1 MIFVSILLAGGSG
14 RGYRCC
20 RKTLALHRRSATHR
34 RTAMKRGMA
43 GISRIVLFCIV
54 ALSALSSAVSPGVAQ
69 TPPAAPVTAGPPA
82 EVRQMMELMQT
93 PQVKQWMS
101 TQMTAA
107 PASDAAAGDQI
118 SVLSGLLQHAR
129 RHVSMVSDA
138 AMMLPSQVGHAS
150 SLFFGEIAA
159 AGWPRMVAQ
168 FLAIFLLGTIVER
181 IARYAFRRR
190 RQAAQMAGMHLAPR
204 VIPALIFAMATA
216 LALLSVSWPPVSQSI
231 AIVCVVALVVQRFT
245 ICLGGVLVDLIGL
258 ARVEEERQGNTAAIM
273 PVPAVAFFWY
283 RRCATFVIYFI
294 FGWAVIQSMEPLR
307 YSSSVRLLVGYILGI
322 GLLLIAIEAVWSR
335 PHKDEKRGHGT
346 SWSLTVYFLLLW
358 SLWVAGFNWL
368 LWLGIYVLLLPR
380 VLAVSTIAVKSLQ
393 QTEASFLAT
402 RRIAAVLLD
411 RGVRALIIA
420 VAAIWLGHML
430 GVGADTMAAG
440 ETMIDKIARGVIG
453 GIVILLAADL
463 LWHVIKAYIDGK
475 LFESSVDGGATDEE
489 KAKRARIQTLLPI
502 FRNILAVVIAVIAV
516 LMVLSGLGIEI
527 GPLIAGAGVVG
538 VAVGFGAQ
546 TIVKDVI
553 SGMFYLWDDAFRIG
567 EYIESGSHKGVVE
580 AFSLRSVKLRH
591 HRGPLTTVPFGELGA
606 VKNLNRDWTID
617 KISLNVKY
625 DTDLVKAKKVIKQ
638 IGQTLL
644 ENPEF
649 GPHIIETLKMKGVE
663 QFGEFAIEIRL
674 SMMTKPG
681 EQFVIRRNALAMIRN
696 AFQENGIEFAVP
708 TVQVAGD
715 RDAEVDA
722 AVARYAA
729 HARASA
735 EPAA

>member
-1 MIFVSILLAGGSG
+1 
-14 RGYRCC
+14 
-20 RKTLALHRRSATHR
+20 
-34 RTAMKRGMA
+34 MKRGMA
-43 GISRIVLFCIV
+43 GGLKAVLFGIL
-54 ALSALSSAVSPGVAQ
+54 ALLALFSAVSPGFSQ
-69 TPPAAPVTAGPPA
+69 TPPAQVPAAATPPA
-82 EVRQMMELMQT
+82 QVREMMELMQT
-93 PQVKQWMS
+93 PEVKQWMS
-101 TQMTAA
+101 TQMAA
-107 PASDAAAGDQI
+107 TPAANAASENQM

-138 AMMLPSQVGHAS
+138 AMTLPSQVGNAS
-150 SLFFGEIAA
+150 SLFFGEIAVT
-159 AGWPRMVAQ
+159 GWPRMVAQ
-168 FLAIFLLGTIVER
+168 FLAIFLLGAIVES

-190 RQAAQMAGMHLAPR
+190 RRRLIEMAGMHLAPR
-204 VIPALIFAMATA
+204 VIPALIFAAATM
-216 LALLSVSWPPVSQSI
+216 LTLLSLSWPPFSQSI
-231 AIVCVVALVVQRFT
+231 AIVCVVALIVQRFT

-258 ARVEEERQGNTAAIM
+258 ARADEERQGITAPIM
-273 PVPAVAFFWY
+273 PGRDVALFWY

-294 FGWAVIQSMEPLR
+294 FGWAAIQSMEPLG
-307 YSSSVRLLVGYILGI
+307 YTPSARLLVGYILGI

-335 PHKDEKRGHGT
+335 PHKDEKRDHGT
-346 SWSLTVYFLLLW
+346 SWALTVYFLLLW
-358 SLWVAGFNWL
+358 SIWVAGFNWL

-380 VLAVSTIAVKSLQ
+380 VLAVSTLAVRSLQ

-402 RRIAAVLLD
+402 RRIATVLLD

-440 ETMIDKIARGVIG
+440 DTMVDKIARGVIG

-463 LWHVIKAYIDGK
+463 LWHVIKAYINGK
-475 LFESSVDGGATDEE
+475 LLDSSVDGGTTDEE
-489 KAKRARIQTLLPI
+489 KAKRARIHTLLPI

-696 AFQENGIEFAVP
+696 AFKENDIEFAVP

-729 HARASA
+729 HARAGS

>member
-1 MIFVSILLAGGSG
+1 
-14 RGYRCC
+14 
-20 RKTLALHRRSATHR
+20 
-34 RTAMKRGMA
+34 MKRGMA
-43 GISRIVLFCIV
+43 GGLKAVLFGIL
-54 ALSALSSAVSPGVAQ
+54 ALLALFSAVSPGFSQ
-69 TPPAAPVTAGPPA
+69 TPPAQVPAAATPPA
-82 EVRQMMELMQT
+82 QVREMMELMQT
-93 PQVKQWMS
+93 PEVKQWMS
-101 TQMTAA
+101 TQMAA
-107 PASDAAAGDQI
+107 TPAANAASENQM

-138 AMMLPSQVGHAS
+138 AMTLPSQVGNAS
-150 SLFFGEIAA
+150 SLFFGEIAVT
-159 AGWPRMVAQ
+159 GWPRMVAQ
-168 FLAIFLLGTIVER
+168 FLAIFLLGAIVES

-190 RQAAQMAGMHLAPR
+190 RRRLIEMEGMHLAPR
-204 VIPALIFAMATA
+204 VIPALIFAAATM
-216 LALLSVSWPPVSQSI
+216 LTLLSLSWPPFSQSI
-231 AIVCVVALVVQRFT
+231 AIVCVVALIVQRFT

-258 ARVEEERQGNTAAIM
+258 ARADEERQGITAPIM
-273 PVPAVAFFWY
+273 PGRDVALFWY

-294 FGWAVIQSMEPLR
+294 FGWAAIQSMEPLG
-307 YSSSVRLLVGYILGI
+307 YTPSARLLVGYILGI

-346 SWSLTVYFLLLW
+346 SWALTVYFLLLW
-358 SLWVAGFNWL
+358 SIWVAGFNWL

-380 VLAVSTIAVKSLQ
+380 VLAVSTLAVRSLQ

-402 RRIAAVLLD
+402 RRIATVLLD

-440 ETMIDKIARGVIG
+440 DTMVDKIARGVIG

-463 LWHVIKAYIDGK
+463 LWHVIKAYINGK
-475 LFESSVDGGATDEE
+475 LLDSSVDGGTTDEE
-489 KAKRARIQTLLPI
+489 KAKRARIHTLLPI

-696 AFQENGIEFAVP
+696 AFKENDIEFAVP

-729 HARASA
+729 HARAGS

>member
-1 MIFVSILLAGGSG
+1 MG
-14 RGYRCC
+14 RGTAAGL
-20 RKTLALHRRSATHR
+20 KAAIFGILA
-34 RTAMKRGMA
+34 
-43 GISRIVLFCIV
+43 FV
-54 ALSALSSAVSPGVAQ
+54 ALFSAALPGFSQTPAQ
-69 TPPAAPVTAGPPA
+69 TPAGNTPPA
-82 EVRQMMELMQT
+82 QVREMMQLMQA
-93 PQVKQWMS
+93 PEVKQWMA
-101 TQMTAA
+101 TQMAA
-107 PASDAAAGDQI
+107 PSAADSASQNQM

-138 AMMLPSQVGHAS
+138 AMTLPSQIGNAS
-150 SLFFGEIAA
+150 SLFFGELAA
-159 AGWPRMVAQ
+159 TGWSRMIAQ
-168 FLAIFLLGTIVER
+168 FLAIFLLGAIVES

-190 RQAAQMAGMHLAPR
+190 RRRLVQMAGMHLTPR
-204 VIPALIFAMATA
+204 VVPALIFAAATM
-216 LALLSVSWPPVSQSI
+216 LALFSLGWPPLSQSV
-231 AIVCVVALVVQRFT
+231 AILCAVALIVQRFT

-258 ARVEEERQGNTAAIM
+258 ARAEEERQGVIVPIM
-273 PVPAVAFFWY
+273 PSRAVALFWY
-283 RRCATFVIYFI
+283 RRSAIFVIYFML
-294 FGWAVIQSMEPLR
+294 GWAAIQSMEPLGF
-307 YSSSVRLLVGYILGI
+307 SPSARLFVGYILGI
-322 GLLLIAIEAVWSR
+322 GLLLIAIEAIWSR
-335 PHKDEKRGHGT
+335 PQKDEKRGHGI
-346 SWSLTVYFLLLW
+346 SWALTVYFLLLW
-358 SLWVAGFNWL
+358 GLWVTGFNWL
-368 LWLGIYVLLLPR
+368 LWLGIYVLMLPR

-393 QTEASFLAT
+393 QTEASFLAS
-402 RRIAAVLLD
+402 RRIATVLLD

-420 VAAIWLGHML
+420 FAAIWLGQLL

-440 ETMIDKIARGVIG
+440 DKMVDKIARGVIG

-463 LWHVIKAYIDGK
+463 LWHVVKAYIDGK
-475 LFESSVDGGATDEE
+475 LLGMPLDGGATDEE
-489 KAKRARIQTLLPI
+489 KAKHARFQTLLPI

-553 SGMFYLWDDAFRIG
+553 SGMFYLWDDAFRVG

-617 KISLNVKY
+617 KISLNVTY

-696 AFQENGIEFAVP
+696 AFKENGIEFAVP
-708 TVQVAGD
+708 TVQVSGD
-715 RDAEVDA
+715 RAAEVDA
-722 AVARYAA
+722 AAARYAA
-729 HARASA
+729 HARAGG

>member
-1 MIFVSILLAGGSG
+1 
-14 RGYRCC
+14 
-20 RKTLALHRRSATHR
+20 
-34 RTAMKRGMA
+34 MKRGTA

-54 ALSALSSAVSPGVAQ
+54 ALSALFSAVSPGVAQ
-69 TPPAAPVTAGPPA
+69 MTAAPVTAGPPA

-107 PASDAAAGDQI
+107 PASDAATGDQM

-138 AMMLPSQVGHAS
+138 AMTLPSQVGHAS

-159 AGWPRMVAQ
+159 AGWSRMMAQ

-190 RQAAQMAGMHLAPR
+190 RQAALMAGMHLAPR

-258 ARVEEERQGNTAAIM
+258 ARVEEERQGITTTPIM
-273 PVPAVAFFWY
+273 PARVVAFFWY

-294 FGWAVIQSMEPLR
+294 FGWAVIQSMEPLG

-346 SWSLTVYFLLLW
+346 SWALTVYFLLLW

-380 VLAVSTIAVKSLQ
+380 VLAVSTIAVNSLQ

-475 LFESSVDGGATDEE
+475 LLDSSVDGGATDEE

-729 HARASA
+729 HARASS

>member
-1 MIFVSILLAGGSG
+1 MERDGARVLKVAISGIL
-14 RGYRCC
+14 
-20 RKTLALHRRSATHR
+20 TLVVLL
-34 RTAMKRGMA
+34 GL
-43 GISRIVLFCIV
+43 ISPSF
-54 ALSALSSAVSPGVAQ
+54 AQ
-69 TPPAAPVTAGPPA
+69 TLPAQAPAAAGPPA
-82 EVRQMMELMQT
+82 EVREMMELMQK
-93 PQVKQWMS
+93 PEVKQWMS
-101 TQMTAA
+101 AQMAAA
-107 PASDAAAGDQI
+107 PAGASAAADQM

-138 AMMLPSQVGHAS
+138 AMTLPFQIGNAS

-159 AGWPRMVAQ
+159 NGWPRMVAQ
-168 FLAIFLLGTIVER
+168 FLAIFLLGAIVES

-190 RQAAQMAGMHLAPR
+190 RRRLAEMAGMHLAPR
-204 VIPALIFAMATA
+204 VIPALIFAAATV
-216 LALLSVSWPPVSQSI
+216 LALLSLAWPPLSQSI
-231 AIVCVVALVVQRFT
+231 AIVCVVALIVQRFT

-258 ARVEEERQGNTAAIM
+258 ARTQEERQGITTPIM
-273 PVPAVAFFWY
+273 PGRAVAHFWY
-283 RRCATFVIYFI
+283 RRCATFVIYFML
-294 FGWAVIQSMEPLR
+294 GWAAIQSMEPLG
-307 YSSSVRLLVGYILGI
+307 YSPSARLLVGYILGI

-335 PHKDEKRGHGT
+335 PHKDERRGHGT
-346 SWSLTVYFLLLW
+346 SWALTVYFLLLW

-420 VAAIWLGHML
+420 VAAIWLGRML

-440 ETMIDKIARGVIG
+440 DTMVDKIARGVIG

-475 LFESSVDGGATDEE
+475 LLDSSVDGGATDEE

-696 AFQENGIEFAVP
+696 AFKENGIEFAVP

-729 HARASA
+729 HARANG

>member
-1 MIFVSILLAGGSG
+1 
-14 RGYRCC
+14 
-20 RKTLALHRRSATHR
+20 
-34 RTAMKRGMA
+34 MKRGMA
-43 GISRIVLFCIV
+43 GGLKAVLFGIL
-54 ALSALSSAVSPGVAQ
+54 ALLALFSAVSPGFSQ
-69 TPPAAPVTAGPPA
+69 TPPAQVPAAATPPA
-82 EVRQMMELMQT
+82 QVREMMELMQT
-93 PQVKQWMS
+93 PEVKQWIS
-101 TQMTAA
+101 TQMAA
-107 PASDAAAGDQI
+107 TPAANAASENQM

-138 AMMLPSQVGHAS
+138 AMTLPSQVGNAS
-150 SLFFGEIAA
+150 SLFFGEIAVT
-159 AGWPRMVAQ
+159 GWPRMVAQ
-168 FLAIFLLGTIVER
+168 FLAIFLLGAIVES

-190 RQAAQMAGMHLAPR
+190 RRRLIEMAGMHLAPR
-204 VIPALIFAMATA
+204 VIPALIFAAATM
-216 LALLSVSWPPVSQSI
+216 LTLLSLSWPPFSQSI
-231 AIVCVVALVVQRFT
+231 AIVCVVALIVQRFT

-258 ARVEEERQGNTAAIM
+258 ARADEERQGITAPIM
-273 PVPAVAFFWY
+273 PGRDVALFWY

-294 FGWAVIQSMEPLR
+294 FGWAAIQSMEPLG
-307 YSSSVRLLVGYILGI
+307 YTPSARLLVGYILGI

-346 SWSLTVYFLLLW
+346 SWALTVYFLLLW
-358 SLWVAGFNWL
+358 SIWVAGFNWL

-380 VLAVSTIAVKSLQ
+380 VLAVSTLAVRSLQ

-402 RRIAAVLLD
+402 RRIATVLLD

-440 ETMIDKIARGVIG
+440 DTMVDKIARGVIG

-463 LWHVIKAYIDGK
+463 LWHVIKAYINGK
-475 LFESSVDGGATDEE
+475 LLDSSVDGGTTDEE
-489 KAKRARIQTLLPI
+489 KAKRARIHTLLPI

-696 AFQENGIEFAVP
+696 AFKENDIEFAVP

-729 HARASA
+729 HARAGS

>member
-1 MIFVSILLAGGSG
+1 
-14 RGYRCC
+14 
-20 RKTLALHRRSATHR
+20 
-34 RTAMKRGMA
+34 MKRGMA
-43 GISRIVLFCIV
+43 GGLKAVLFGIL
-54 ALSALSSAVSPGVAQ
+54 ALLALFSAVSPGFSQ
-69 TPPAAPVTAGPPA
+69 TPPAQVPAAATPPA
-82 EVRQMMELMQT
+82 QVREMMELMQT
-93 PQVKQWMS
+93 PGVKQWMS
-101 TQMTAA
+101 TQMAA
-107 PASDAAAGDQI
+107 TPAANAASENQM

-138 AMMLPSQVGHAS
+138 AMTLPSQVGNAS
-150 SLFFGEIAA
+150 SLFFGEIAVT
-159 AGWPRMVAQ
+159 GWPRMVAQ
-168 FLAIFLLGTIVER
+168 FLAIFLLGAIVES

-190 RQAAQMAGMHLAPR
+190 RRRLIEMAGMHLAPR
-204 VIPALIFAMATA
+204 VIPALIFAAATM
-216 LALLSVSWPPVSQSI
+216 LTLLSLSWPPFSQSI
-231 AIVCVVALVVQRFT
+231 AIVCVVALIVQRFT

-258 ARVEEERQGNTAAIM
+258 ARADEERQGITAPIM
-273 PVPAVAFFWY
+273 PGRDVALFWY

-294 FGWAVIQSMEPLR
+294 FGWAAIQSMEPLG
-307 YSSSVRLLVGYILGI
+307 YSSSARLLVGYILGI

-346 SWSLTVYFLLLW
+346 SWALTVYFLLLW
-358 SLWVAGFNWL
+358 SIWVAGFNWL
-368 LWLGIYVLLLPR
+368 LWLGIYVLLPR
-380 VLAVSTIAVKSLQ
+380 VLAVSTLAVRSLQ

-402 RRIAAVLLD
+402 RRIATVLLD
-411 RGVRALIIA
+411 PGVRALIIA

-440 ETMIDKIARGVIG
+440 DTMVDKIARGVIG

-463 LWHVIKAYIDGK
+463 LWHVIKAYINGK
-475 LFESSVDGGATDEE
+475 LLDSSVDGGATDEE
-489 KAKRARIQTLLPI
+489 KAKRARIHTLLPI

-567 EYIESGSHKGVVE
+567 EYIESGNHKGVVE

-696 AFQENGIEFAVP
+696 AFKENDIEFAVP

-729 HARASA
+729 HARAGS

>member
-1 MIFVSILLAGGSG
+1 
-14 RGYRCC
+14 
-20 RKTLALHRRSATHR
+20 
-34 RTAMKRGMA
+34 MKRGMA
-43 GISRIVLFCIV
+43 GISRIAIFCMV
-54 ALSALSSAVSPGVAQ
+54 ALSALFAAVSPGAAQ
-69 TPPAAPVTAGPPA
+69 TSPAAPATASPPS
-82 EVRQMMELMQT
+82 EVREMMELMQT
-93 PQVKQWMS
+93 PEVKQWMS
-101 TQMTAA
+101 TQMAAA
-107 PASDAAAGDQI
+107 PAGDSAIPDQM

-129 RHVSMVSDA
+129 RHVSMISDA
-138 AMMLPSQVGHAS
+138 AMTLPSEVGNAS

-159 AGWPRMVAQ
+159 TGWLRMVAQ
-168 FLAIFLLGTIVER
+168 FLAIFLFGAIVESL
-181 IARYAFRRR
+181 ARYAFRRR
-190 RQAAQMAGMHLAPR
+190 RHAAQMAGMHLAPR
-204 VIPALIFAMATA
+204 VIPALIFAVATA
-216 LALLSVSWPPVSQSI
+216 IALLCVNWPPFSQSI

-258 ARVEEERQGNTAAIM
+258 ARAEEERQGITPPIM
-273 PVPAVAFFWY
+273 PSRAVALFWF

-294 FGWAVIQSMEPLR
+294 FGWAVIQGMEPFG
-307 YSSSVRLLVGYILGI
+307 YSSGARLLIGYILGI

-335 PHKDEKRGHGT
+335 PHKDEKHSHGT
-346 SWSLTVYFLLLW
+346 SWALTVYFLLLW
-358 SLWVAGFNWL
+358 SIWVAGFNWL

-380 VLAVSTIAVKSLQ
+380 VLAVSTLAVKSLQ

-402 RRIAAVLLD
+402 RHIAAVLLD

-420 VAAIWLGHML
+420 VAAIWLGRML

-440 ETMIDKIARGVIG
+440 ETMLDKIARGVIG

-463 LWHVIKAYIDGK
+463 LWHVVKAYIDGK
-475 LFESSVDGGATDEE
+475 LLESPLDSGATDEE

-502 FRNILAVVIAVIAV
+502 FRNIFAVVLAVLAV

-617 KISLNVKY
+617 KISLNVTY
-625 DTDLVKAKKVIKQ
+625 DTDLIKAKKVIKQ

-644 ENPEF
+644 DNPEF

-696 AFQENGIEFAVP
+696 AFKENGIEFAVP

-715 RDAEVDA
+715 RDADVDA

-729 HARASA
+729 HARASG

>member
-1 MIFVSILLAGGSG
+1 ME
-14 RGYRCC
+14 
-20 RKTLALHRRSATHR
+20 
-34 RTAMKRGMA
+34 RGMA
-43 GISRIVLFCIV
+43 RGLKAVIFGMLTLLALF
-54 ALSALSSAVSPGVAQ
+54 SAVSPGFAQ
-69 TPPAAPVTAGPPA
+69 TSPAQVSAAAAPPA

-101 TQMTAA
+101 TQMAAA
-107 PASDAAAGDQI
+107 PASDSAAGDQM

-138 AMMLPSQVGHAS
+138 AMTLPSQVGHAS

-159 AGWPRMVAQ
+159 IGWPRMIAQ

-216 LALLSVSWPPVSQSI
+216 LALLSVGWPPVSQSI

-258 ARVEEERQGNTAAIM
+258 ARAEEERQEITAPIM
-273 PVPAVAFFWY
+273 PARDVAFFWY

-294 FGWAVIQSMEPLR
+294 FGWAVIQSMEPLG
-307 YSSSVRLLVGYILGI
+307 YSASVRLLVGYILGI

-346 SWSLTVYFLLLW
+346 SWALTVYFLLLW

-475 LFESSVDGGATDEE
+475 LLESSVDGGATDEE

-729 HARASA
+729 HARAGA

>member
-1 MIFVSILLAGGSG
+1 MARGRAGGLKAAISG
-14 RGYRCC
+14 V
-20 RKTLALHRRSATHR
+20 LAF
-34 RTAMKRGMA
+34 
-43 GISRIVLFCIV
+43 I
-54 ALSALSSAVSPGVAQ
+54 ALLGAVSPGLAQ
-69 TPPAAPVTAGPPA
+69 TPPTQTPAASTPPA
-82 EVRQMMELMQT
+82 QVREMMQLMQT
-93 PQVKQWMS
+93 PEVKQWMS
-101 TQMTAA
+101 TQMAA
-107 PASDAAAGDQI
+107 TPASDTAAENQM

-129 RHVSMVSDA
+129 RHVSMISDA
-138 AMMLPSQVGHAS
+138 AMVLPSQVGNAS

-159 AGWPRMVAQ
+159 NGWPRMTAQ
-168 FLAIFLLGTIVER
+168 FLAIFLLGAIVES

-190 RQAAQMAGMHLAPR
+190 RRRLAEMAGMHLAPR
-204 VIPALIFAMATA
+204 VIPALIFAAATM
-216 LALLSVSWPPVSQSI
+216 LALLSLGWPPLSQSI
-231 AIVCVVALVVQRFT
+231 AIVCVVALIVQRFT

-258 ARVEEERQGNTAAIM
+258 ARTEEERQGITALTM
-273 PVPAVAFFWY
+273 PGRDVALFWY
-283 RRCATFVIYFI
+283 RRCATFVIYFML
-294 FGWAVIQSMEPLR
+294 GWAVIQSMEPLG
-307 YSSSVRLLVGYILGI
+307 YSPSARLLVGYVLGI

-335 PHKDEKRGHGT
+335 PHKDEKRGHGI
-346 SWSLTVYFLLLW
+346 SWALTVYFLLLW

-380 VLAVSTIAVKSLQ
+380 VLAVSTIAVKSLR

-440 ETMIDKIARGVIG
+440 DTMVDKIARGVIG

-475 LFESSVDGGATDEE
+475 LLDSSVDGGATDEE

-502 FRNILAVVIAVIAV
+502 FRNILAVVIAVLAV

-696 AFQENGIEFAVP
+696 AFRENGIEFAVP

-715 RDAEVDA
+715 RNAEVDA

-729 HARASA
+729 HARANG

>member
-1 MIFVSILLAGGSG
+1 
-14 RGYRCC
+14 
-20 RKTLALHRRSATHR
+20 
-34 RTAMKRGMA
+34 MKRGMA
-43 GISRIVLFCIV
+43 GGLKAVLFGIL
-54 ALSALSSAVSPGVAQ
+54 ALLALFSAVSPGFSQ
-69 TPPAAPVTAGPPA
+69 TPPAQVPAAATPPA
-82 EVRQMMELMQT
+82 QVREMMELMQT
-93 PQVKQWMS
+93 PEVKQWMS
-101 TQMTAA
+101 TQMAA
-107 PASDAAAGDQI
+107 TPAANAASENQM

-138 AMMLPSQVGHAS
+138 AMTLPSQVGNAS
-150 SLFFGEIAA
+150 SLFFGEIAVT
-159 AGWPRMVAQ
+159 GWPRMVAQ
-168 FLAIFLLGTIVER
+168 FLAIFLLGAIVES

-190 RQAAQMAGMHLAPR
+190 RRRLIEMEGMHLAPR
-204 VIPALIFAMATA
+204 VIPALIFAAATM
-216 LALLSVSWPPVSQSI
+216 LTLLSLSWPPFSQSI
-231 AIVCVVALVVQRFT
+231 AIVCVVALIVQRFT

-258 ARVEEERQGNTAAIM
+258 ARADEERQGITGPIM
-273 PVPAVAFFWY
+273 PGRDVALFWY

-294 FGWAVIQSMEPLR
+294 FGWAAIQSMEPLG
-307 YSSSVRLLVGYILGI
+307 YTPSARLLVGYILGI

-335 PHKDEKRGHGT
+335 PHKDEKRDHGT
-346 SWSLTVYFLLLW
+346 SWALTVYFLLLW
-358 SLWVAGFNWL
+358 SIWVAGFNWL

-380 VLAVSTIAVKSLQ
+380 VLAVSTLAVRSLQ

-402 RRIAAVLLD
+402 RRIATVLLD

-440 ETMIDKIARGVIG
+440 DTMVDKIARGVIG

-463 LWHVIKAYIDGK
+463 LWHVIKAYINGK
-475 LFESSVDGGATDEE
+475 LLDSSVDGGATDEE
-489 KAKRARIQTLLPI
+489 KAKRARIHTLLPI

-567 EYIESGSHKGVVE
+567 EYIESGNHKGVVE

-696 AFQENGIEFAVP
+696 AFKENDIEFAVP

-729 HARASA
+729 HARAGS

>member
-1 MIFVSILLAGGSG
+1 
-14 RGYRCC
+14 
-20 RKTLALHRRSATHR
+20 
-34 RTAMKRGMA
+34 MKRGMA
-43 GISRIVLFCIV
+43 GGLKAVLFGIL
-54 ALSALSSAVSPGVAQ
+54 ALLALFSAVSPGFSQ
-69 TPPAAPVTAGPPA
+69 TPPAQVPAAATPPA
-82 EVRQMMELMQT
+82 QVREMMELMQT
-93 PQVKQWMS
+93 PEVKQWMS
-101 TQMTAA
+101 TQMAA
-107 PASDAAAGDQI
+107 TPAANAASENQM

-138 AMMLPSQVGHAS
+138 AMTLPSQVGNAS
-150 SLFFGEIAA
+150 SLFFGEIAVT
-159 AGWPRMVAQ
+159 GWPRMVAQ
-168 FLAIFLLGTIVER
+168 FLAIFLLGAIVES

-190 RQAAQMAGMHLAPR
+190 RRRLIEMAGMHLAPR
-204 VIPALIFAMATA
+204 VIPALIFAAATM
-216 LALLSVSWPPVSQSI
+216 LTLLSLSWPPFSQSI
-231 AIVCVVALVVQRFT
+231 AIVCVVALIVQRFT

-258 ARVEEERQGNTAAIM
+258 ARADEERQGITAPIM
-273 PVPAVAFFWY
+273 PGRDVALFWY

-294 FGWAVIQSMEPLR
+294 FGWAAIQSMEPLG
-307 YSSSVRLLVGYILGI
+307 YTSSARLLVGYILGI

-335 PHKDEKRGHGT
+335 PHKDEKRDHGT
-346 SWSLTVYFLLLW
+346 SWALTVYFLLLW
-358 SLWVAGFNWL
+358 SIWVAGFNWL

-380 VLAVSTIAVKSLQ
+380 VLAVSTLAVRSLQ

-402 RRIAAVLLD
+402 RRIATVLLD

-440 ETMIDKIARGVIG
+440 DTMVDKIARGVIG

-463 LWHVIKAYIDGK
+463 LWHVIKAYINGK
-475 LFESSVDGGATDEE
+475 LLDSSVDGGTTDEE
-489 KAKRARIQTLLPI
+489 KAKRARIHTLLPI

-696 AFQENGIEFAVP
+696 AFKENDIEFAVP

-729 HARASA
+729 HARAGS

>member
-1 MIFVSILLAGGSG
+1 ME
-14 RGYRCC
+14 
-20 RKTLALHRRSATHR
+20 
-34 RTAMKRGMA
+34 RGMA
-43 GISRIVLFCIV
+43 GGLKAAISGML
-54 ALSALSSAVSPGVAQ
+54 ALLALCSAVSPGFSQ
-69 TPPAAPVTAGPPA
+69 TPPAQVPAAAAPPA
-82 EVRQMMELMQT
+82 QVREMMQLMQT
-93 PQVKQWMS
+93 PEVKQWMS
-101 TQMTAA
+101 TQMAAA
-107 PASDAAAGDQI
+107 PAANAASENQMSI
-118 SVLSGLLQHAR
+118 LSGLLQHAR

-138 AMMLPSQVGHAS
+138 AMALPSQIGNAS
-150 SLFFGEIAA
+150 SLFLGEITAS
-159 AGWPRMVAQ
+159 GWPRMVAQ
-168 FLAIFLLGTIVER
+168 FLAIFLLGGIVES

-190 RQAAQMAGMHLAPR
+190 RRRLVEMAGMHLAPR
-204 VIPALIFAMATA
+204 VIPALIFAAATV
-216 LALLSVSWPPVSQSI
+216 LTLLSLSWPPLSQSI
-231 AIVCVVALVVQRFT
+231 AIVCVVALIVQRFT
-245 ICLGGVLVDLIGL
+245 ICLGGVLIDLIGL
-258 ARVEEERQGNTAAIM
+258 ARAEEERQGVAAPIM
-273 PVPAVAFFWY
+273 PGGAVALFWY
-283 RRCATFVIYFI
+283 RRCAMFVIYFI
-294 FGWAVIQSMEPLR
+294 FGWALIQSMEPLG
-307 YSSSVRLLVGYILGI
+307 YSPSVRLLIGYFLGI

-335 PHKDEKRGHGT
+335 PHKDEKRGHGV
-346 SWSLTVYFLLLW
+346 SWSFTVYFLLLW
-358 SLWVAGFNWL
+358 SIWVAGFNWL
-368 LWLGIYVLLLPR
+368 LWLGIYLLLLPR
-380 VLAVSTIAVKSLQ
+380 VLAVSTLAVKSLQ

-420 VAAIWLGHML
+420 LAAIWLGHML

-440 ETMIDKIARGVIG
+440 DTMADKIARGLIG

-463 LWHVIKAYIDGK
+463 LWHVIKAYINGK
-475 LFESSVDGGATDEE
+475 LLDSSMDGGATDEE
-489 KAKRARIQTLLPI
+489 KAKRARIHTLLPI

-696 AFQENGIEFAVP
+696 AFNENGIEFAVP

-729 HARASA
+729 HARAGS

>member
-1 MIFVSILLAGGSG
+1 
-14 RGYRCC
+14 
-20 RKTLALHRRSATHR
+20 
-34 RTAMKRGMA
+34 MKRGMA
-43 GISRIVLFCIV
+43 GGLKAVLFGIL
-54 ALSALSSAVSPGVAQ
+54 ALLALFSAVSPGFSQ
-69 TPPAAPVTAGPPA
+69 TPPAQVPAAATPPA
-82 EVRQMMELMQT
+82 QVREMMELMQT
-93 PQVKQWMS
+93 PEVKQWMS
-101 TQMTAA
+101 TQMAA
-107 PASDAAAGDQI
+107 TPAANAASENQM

-138 AMMLPSQVGHAS
+138 AMTLPSQVGNAS
-150 SLFFGEIAA
+150 SLFFGEIAVT
-159 AGWPRMVAQ
+159 GWPRMVAQ
-168 FLAIFLLGTIVER
+168 FLAIFLLGAIVES

-190 RQAAQMAGMHLAPR
+190 RRRLIEMEGMHLAPR
-204 VIPALIFAMATA
+204 VIPALIFAAATM
-216 LALLSVSWPPVSQSI
+216 LTLLSLSWPPFSQSI
-231 AIVCVVALVVQRFT
+231 AIVCVVALIVQRFT

-258 ARVEEERQGNTAAIM
+258 ARADEERQGITGPIM
-273 PVPAVAFFWY
+273 PGRDVALFWY

-294 FGWAVIQSMEPLR
+294 FGWAAIQSMEPLG
-307 YSSSVRLLVGYILGI
+307 YTPSARLLVGYILGI

-335 PHKDEKRGHGT
+335 PHKDEKRDHGT
-346 SWSLTVYFLLLW
+346 SWALTVYFLLLW
-358 SLWVAGFNWL
+358 SIWVAGFNWL

-380 VLAVSTIAVKSLQ
+380 VLAVSTLAVRSLQ

-402 RRIAAVLLD
+402 RRIATVLLD

-440 ETMIDKIARGVIG
+440 DTMVDKIARGVIG

-463 LWHVIKAYIDGK
+463 LWHVIKAYINGK
-475 LFESSVDGGATDEE
+475 LLDSSVDGGTTDEE
-489 KAKRARIQTLLPI
+489 KAKRARIHTLLPI

-696 AFQENGIEFAVP
+696 AFKENDIEFAVP

-729 HARASA
+729 HARAGS

>member
-1 MIFVSILLAGGSG
+1 
-14 RGYRCC
+14 
-20 RKTLALHRRSATHR
+20 
-34 RTAMKRGMA
+34 MKRGMA
-43 GISRIVLFCIV
+43 GGLEAVLFGIL
-54 ALSALSSAVSPGVAQ
+54 ALLALFSAVSPGFSQ
-69 TPPAAPVTAGPPA
+69 TPPAQVPAAATPPA
-82 EVRQMMELMQT
+82 QVREMMELMQT
-93 PQVKQWMS
+93 PEVKQWMS
-101 TQMTAA
+101 TQMAA
-107 PASDAAAGDQI
+107 TPAANAASENQM

-138 AMMLPSQVGHAS
+138 AMTLPSQVGNAS
-150 SLFFGEIAA
+150 SLFFGEIAVT
-159 AGWPRMVAQ
+159 GWPRMVAQ
-168 FLAIFLLGTIVER
+168 FLAIFLLGAIVES

-190 RQAAQMAGMHLAPR
+190 RRRLIEMAGMHLAPR
-204 VIPALIFAMATA
+204 VIPALIFAAATM
-216 LALLSVSWPPVSQSI
+216 LTLLSLSWPPFSQSI
-231 AIVCVVALVVQRFT
+231 AIVCVVALIVQRFT

-258 ARVEEERQGNTAAIM
+258 ARADEERQGITAPIM
-273 PVPAVAFFWY
+273 PGRDVALFWY

-294 FGWAVIQSMEPLR
+294 FGWAAIQSMEPLG
-307 YSSSVRLLVGYILGI
+307 YTPSARLLVGYILGI

-346 SWSLTVYFLLLW
+346 SWALTVYFLLLW
-358 SLWVAGFNWL
+358 SIWVAGFNWL

-380 VLAVSTIAVKSLQ
+380 VLAVSTLAVRSLQ

-402 RRIAAVLLD
+402 RRIATVLLD

-440 ETMIDKIARGVIG
+440 DTMVDKIARGVIG

-463 LWHVIKAYIDGK
+463 LWHVIKAYINGK
-475 LFESSVDGGATDEE
+475 LLDSSVDGGTTDEE
-489 KAKRARIQTLLPI
+489 KAKRARIHTLLPI

-696 AFQENGIEFAVP
+696 AFKENDIEFAVP

-729 HARASA
+729 HARAGS

>member
-1 MIFVSILLAGGSG
+1 MERSG
-14 RGYRCC
+14 TGVL
-20 RKTLALHRRSATHR
+20 KAAMSGILALV
-34 RTAMKRGMA
+34 
-43 GISRIVLFCIV
+43 VL
-54 ALSALSSAVSPGVAQ
+54 LGVASPSIAQ
-69 TPPAAPVTAGPPA
+69 TSPAQLPTAAAPPAQ
-82 EVRQMMELMQT
+82 VREMMQLMQT
-93 PQVKQWMS
+93 PEVKQWMA
-101 TQMTAA
+101 TQMATT
-107 PASDAAAGDQI
+107 PAGASAGADQM

-138 AMMLPSQVGHAS
+138 AMTVPSQVGNAS

-159 AGWPRMVAQ
+159 NGWPRMVAQ
-168 FLAIFLLGTIVER
+168 FLAIFLVGAIVES

-190 RQAAQMAGMHLAPR
+190 RRRLAAMAGMHLAPR
-204 VIPALIFAMATA
+204 VIPALIFAAATV
-216 LALLSVSWPPVSQSI
+216 LALLSLGWPPLSQSI

-258 ARVEEERQGNTAAIM
+258 ARTEEERQGITAPTM
-273 PVPAVAFFWY
+273 PGRAVALFWY
-283 RRCATFVIYFI
+283 RRCATFVIYFML
-294 FGWAVIQSMEPLR
+294 GWAAIQSMEPLA
-307 YSSSVRLLVGYILGI
+307 YSPSARLLVGYILGI

-335 PHKDEKRGHGT
+335 PHKDEKRGHGI
-346 SWSLTVYFLLLW
+346 SWALTVYFLLLW

-380 VLAVSTIAVKSLQ
+380 VLAVSTLAVKSLQ

-402 RRIAAVLLD
+402 RRIATVLLD

-420 VAAIWLGHML
+420 VAAVWLGRML

-440 ETMIDKIARGVIG
+440 DTMVDKIARGVIG

-463 LWHVIKAYIDGK
+463 LWHVVRAFIDGK
-475 LFESSVDGGATDEE
+475 LLDSPLDGGATDEE

-644 ENPEF
+644 DNPEF

-696 AFQENGIEFAVP
+696 AFKENGIEFAVP

-715 RDAEVDA
+715 RDAEVEA

-729 HARASA
+729 HARANG

>member
-1 MIFVSILLAGGSG
+1 
-14 RGYRCC
+14 
-20 RKTLALHRRSATHR
+20 
-34 RTAMKRGMA
+34 MKRGMA
-43 GISRIVLFCIV
+43 GGLKAVLFGIL
-54 ALSALSSAVSPGVAQ
+54 ALLALFSAVSPGFSQ
-69 TPPAAPVTAGPPA
+69 TPPAQVPAAATPPA
-82 EVRQMMELMQT
+82 QVREMMELMQT
-93 PQVKQWMS
+93 PEVKQWMS
-101 TQMTAA
+101 TQMAA
-107 PASDAAAGDQI
+107 TPAANAASENQM

-138 AMMLPSQVGHAS
+138 AMTLPSQVGNAS
-150 SLFFGEIAA
+150 SLFFGEIAVT
-159 AGWPRMVAQ
+159 GWPRMVAQ
-168 FLAIFLLGTIVER
+168 FLAIFLLGAIVES

-190 RQAAQMAGMHLAPR
+190 RRRLIEMAGMHLAPR
-204 VIPALIFAMATA
+204 VIPALIFAAATM
-216 LALLSVSWPPVSQSI
+216 LTLLSLSWPPFSQSI
-231 AIVCVVALVVQRFT
+231 AIVCVVALIVQRFT

-258 ARVEEERQGNTAAIM
+258 ARADEERQGITAPIM
-273 PVPAVAFFWY
+273 PGRDVALFWY

-294 FGWAVIQSMEPLR
+294 FGWAAIQSMEPLG
-307 YSSSVRLLVGYILGI
+307 YTPSARLLVGYILGI

-346 SWSLTVYFLLLW
+346 SWALTVYFLLLW
-358 SLWVAGFNWL
+358 SIWVAGFNWL

-380 VLAVSTIAVKSLQ
+380 VLAVSTLAVRSLQ

-402 RRIAAVLLD
+402 RRIATVLLD

-440 ETMIDKIARGVIG
+440 DTMVDKIARGVIG

-463 LWHVIKAYIDGK
+463 LWHVIKAYINGK
-475 LFESSVDGGATDEE
+475 LLDSSVDGGTTDEE
-489 KAKRARIQTLLPI
+489 KAKRARIHTLLPI

-696 AFQENGIEFAVP
+696 AFKENDIEFAVP

-729 HARASA
+729 HARAGS

>member
-1 MIFVSILLAGGSG
+1 
-14 RGYRCC
+14 
-20 RKTLALHRRSATHR
+20 
-34 RTAMKRGMA
+34 MKRGMA
-43 GISRIVLFCIV
+43 GGLKAVLFGIL
-54 ALSALSSAVSPGVAQ
+54 ALLALFSAVSPGFSQ
-69 TPPAAPVTAGPPA
+69 TPPAQVPAAATPPA
-82 EVRQMMELMQT
+82 QVRDMMELMQT
-93 PQVKQWMS
+93 PEVKQWMS
-101 TQMTAA
+101 TQMAA
-107 PASDAAAGDQI
+107 TPAANAASENQM

-138 AMMLPSQVGHAS
+138 AMTLPSQVGNAS
-150 SLFFGEIAA
+150 SLFFGEIAVT
-159 AGWPRMVAQ
+159 GWPRMVAQ
-168 FLAIFLLGTIVER
+168 FLAIFLLGAIVES

-190 RQAAQMAGMHLAPR
+190 RRRLIEMAGMHLAPR
-204 VIPALIFAMATA
+204 VIPALIFAAATM
-216 LALLSVSWPPVSQSI
+216 LTLLSLSWPPFSQSI
-231 AIVCVVALVVQRFT
+231 AIVCVVALIVQRFT

-258 ARVEEERQGNTAAIM
+258 ARADEERQGITAPIM
-273 PVPAVAFFWY
+273 PGRDVALFWY

-294 FGWAVIQSMEPLR
+294 FGWAAIQSMEPLG
-307 YSSSVRLLVGYILGI
+307 YTPSARLLVGYILGI

-346 SWSLTVYFLLLW
+346 SWALTVYFLLLW
-358 SLWVAGFNWL
+358 SIWVAGFNWL

-380 VLAVSTIAVKSLQ
+380 VLAVSTLAVRSLQ

-402 RRIAAVLLD
+402 RRIATVLLD

-440 ETMIDKIARGVIG
+440 DTMVDKIARGVIG

-463 LWHVIKAYIDGK
+463 LWHVIKAYINGK
-475 LFESSVDGGATDEE
+475 LLDSSVDGGTTDEE
-489 KAKRARIQTLLPI
+489 KAKRARIHTLLPI

-696 AFQENGIEFAVP
+696 AFKENDIEFAVP

-729 HARASA
+729 HARAGS